1 MLVLVVCSWC
11 VLVLVRGV
19 LVLVVYTRDMIVV
32 YVRVIVVYVRVI
44 VVCVCV
50 CVCVRVRVICSWC
63 VRARGVVRVLVFVV
77 CAREV

>member
-32 YVRVIVVYVRVI
+32 YVRVIVV
-44 VVCVCV
+44 